1 MTARPR
7 QAGEEDSLLD
17 PVGRTERILP
27 RPVMPTA
34 EPSDPVAAAS
44 GPEVAAAQRCT
55 ACGKSNHAGVTS
67 CVFCG
72 GALGASLS
80 RTNLWNDTLGKQAEP
95 QAAPES
101 STASPSDRPPASGRS
116 RSSAISG
123 FDEVNA
129 PPIADPLIGVVVA
142 DRYRILEGL
151 GRGGMGIVYK
161 VEHTRIGKLLA
172 MKLLTGELSRN
183 PDVVR
188 RFKHE
193 ALTVSK
199 LSSPNTVQV
208 FDFGVSDGLTYLVME
223 LVAGEDLGRTLRSGG
238 PMPFARIGKVLVQV
252 CNSLAEAHQKGI
264 VHRDIKP
271 ENIMLM
277 RAKDGTDIAKVLD
290 FGLAKIREGSDLN
303 DVTSQGA
310 IVGTPYFMAPE
321 QVRGEAVD
329 SRTDLYALGALM
341 YRALTGHYPFNGP
354 TPMSV
359 FTKHLTEAPM
369 PLSERAPELAIPARV
384 NDLVLRALSKNPAD
398 RFQKVEDLQAVLVDE
413 LRQVSTS
420 SLDSLLDSGA
430 LRRLA
435 KVAEAEAVAQAQS
448 QVAGLT
454 APAVEIAT
462 RDEVEAYE
470 RKLRRQRWG
479 ALVFLGVVLAGA
491 AAGGAHLLVHETGPK
506 FAGAEVE
513 PNNSAAEATLV
524 PLGRTATGMLGKRI
538 DLTHSDRDFF
548 AFDVHGADGEA
559 PPAMAFIRLEVGA
572 IPNMATCAMLFRAGH
587 GSALGQYCVGRAG
600 RALSIPSL
608 RVEPGRYLLQVTQ
621 DLDPYGSPAPPF
633 VHENVSDAYTFLVDP
648 SEPDPTRETEPND
661 QIASAEVI
669 APGRGKSGALA
680 WARDEDVYCVS
691 SDTAGDFR
699 WRVRDGP
706 RRRACSRSPRSAP
719 ATRAYLVHNAGT
731 GTPSDSDTRSPWTS
745 EPMRPGDG
753 LRCLRVRQAFDPGP
767 RPQQHHPQR
776 RDGDVAV
783 DVAAL
788 AP

>member
-1 MTARPR
+1 VTARPR
-7 QAGEEDSLLD
+7 QAGGEEPGLLD

-27 RPVMPTA
+27 RPVIPGA

-80 RTNLWNDTLGKQAEP
+80 RTNLWNDTLGTEAEAP
-95 QAAPES
+95 RTAARDGS
-101 STASPSDRPPASGRS
+101 SPTSDPPPASVRS
-116 RSSAISG
+116 RSSAVSG
-123 FDEVNA
+123 FDDVAA

-183 PDVVR
+183 PEVVR

-223 LVAGEDLGRTLRSGG
+223 LVAGEDLGRTLRAGG
-238 PMPFARIGKVLVQV
+238 PMPFARIGKILVQV

-277 RAKDGTDIAKVLD
+277 RAKDGTDLAKVLD

-369 PLSERAPELAIPARV
+369 PLSERAPELAIPLRV
-384 NDLVLRALSKNPAD
+384 NDLVLRALSKSPGD
-398 RFQKVEDLQAVLVDE
+398 RFQRVEDLQAELVDE

-435 KVAEAEAVAQAQS
+435 KVAEADAVAQAQS
-448 QVAGLT
+448 QVAGLA

-491 AAGGAHLLVHETGPK
+491 AGAAAHLVVHETGPK

-548 AFDVHGADGEA
+548 AFDVGGQPGETSS
-559 PPAMAFIRLEVGA
+559 IRLEVGA

-587 GSALGQYCVGRAG
+587 GSALGQYCVGRPG

-608 RVEPGRYLLQVTQ
+608 RVEPGRYLVQVTQ
-621 DLDPYGSPAPPF
+621 DLDPYGALMPPF
-633 VHENVSDAYTFLVDP
+633 VHENVSDAYTFLVEP
-648 SEPDPTRETEPND
+648 SESDPTREVEPND
-661 QIASAEVI
+661 QVASAEII

-699 WRVRDGP
+699 WRVRDGVRDGGAVLEVTP
-706 RRRACSRSPRSAP
+706 LRAGYEGVPVR
-719 ATRAYLVHNAGT
+719 VHNAGT
-731 GTPSDSDTRSPWTS
+731 GTPTDSDTRSPWTS
-745 EPMRPGDG
+745 EPMRAADG
-753 LRCLRVRQAFDPGP
+753 PRCLRVRQAFDPWT
-767 RPQQHHPQR
+767 
-776 RDGDVAV
+776 GDRSSVIPSGGTETYLV
-783 DVAAL
+783 EVEL
-788 AP
+788 P